1 MNAPDVTQY
10 IIQWL
15 QSYAEQARARGF
27 VVGVSGGIDSAATAG
42 LCAATGL
49 QVHLLEMPIHQAADQ
64 VSRAQEWMNILTER
78 HAAASARRVDLTA
91 VFDAHVVALHLPDSA
106 NRNLAL
112 ANTRARLRMATLYA
126 EAQNHGLLVAG
137 TGNKIEDFGVG
148 FFTKYGDGGVDLS
161 PIADLYKSQ
170 VYEVARHLGVPQ
182 SILDA
187 PPTDGLWNDGR
198 TDEDQLG
205 ATYAE
210 LETAMEFART
220 HHWSPET
227 TDDHAWATA
236 HGLSAR
242 PLEVFL
248 IFTRFH
254 RANLH
259 KMRPI
264 PVCSIGEVS
273 SFARLAR

>member
-1 MNAPDVTQY
+1 MNAAAATLQ
-10 IIQWL
+10 ITEWL
-15 QSYAEQARARGF
+15 STYAAQARSRGF
-27 VVGVSGGIDSAATAG
+27 AVGVSGGIDSAVTAA

-49 QVHLLEMPIHQAADQ
+49 NVHLLEMPIHQAPDQ
-64 VSRAQEWMNILTER
+64 VSRAQSWMQQLAER
-78 HAAASARRVDLTA
+78 HPNVRTRRVDLTA
-91 VFDAHVVALHLPDSA
+91 VFDAHSEALDLSPSA
-106 NRNLAL
+106 QTDLAL

-126 EAQNHGLLVAG
+126 QAQNHGLLVAG

-161 PIADLYKSQ
+161 PIADLYKSE
-170 VYEVARHLGVPQ
+170 VYELGRHLGVPAA
-182 SILDA
+182 ILDA

-205 ATYAE
+205 ARYAD
-210 LETAMEFART
+210 LERAMEFAANAQWT
-220 HHWSPET
+220 PELVSH
-227 TDDHAWATA
+227 DADWASA
-236 HGLSAR
+236 HGLIGLD
-242 PLEVFL
+242 LEVFL

-264 PVCSIGEVS
+264 PVCKV
-273 SFARLAR
+273 AR

>member
-1 MNAPDVTQY
+1 MNAPAVTQH
-10 IIQWL
+10 IVDWL
-15 QSYAEQARARGF
+15 RTYAQQARARGF
-27 VVGVSGGIDSAATAG
+27 AVGVSGGIDSAVTAG

-49 QVHLLEMPIHQAADQ
+49 DVHLLEMPIHQAPDQ
-64 VSRAQEWMNILTER
+64 VSRAQDWMQLLAER
-78 HAAASARRVDLTA
+78 HAAVSARRVDLTT
-91 VFDAHVVALHLPDSA
+91 VFDAHVGALALPDSA
-106 NRNLAL
+106 QRNLAL

-182 SILDA
+182 SICDA
-187 PPTDGLWNDGR
+187 PPTDGLWTDGR

-210 LETAMEFART
+210 LESAMEFART

-227 TDDHAWATA
+227 TDDRTWAITQ
-236 HGLSAR
+236 GLTAR

-254 RANLH
+254 RTNLH

-273 SFARLAR
+273 KVG